1 MLLTIRDKSTQAI
14 TTLSTDPSSLS
25 LEQAARVKS
34 VKKYSMQKEQDSL
47 KIVEDL
53 LCLCQSNIL
62 DSASTLCSTAS
73 QLDTKRQANSFGPV
87 KAFEQ
92 EDKLT
97 VKSQ

>member
-1 MLLTIRDKSTQAI
+1 MLLTIRDKSTQAM
-14 TTLSTDPSSLS
+14 TTLSTDPTSLS

-73 QLDTKRQANSFGPV
+73 QLDTKRQANAFGPV